1 MRRRSYVSNLVADLS
16 CKLFS
21 TAARMRGHG
30 LCAKKN
36 SAEFCVT
43 LCVTRMGKNVQIP
56 DYA

>member
-21 TAARMRGHG
+21 TAARERGHG
-30 LCAKKN
+30 LRANKN